1 MQIVPII
8 CPAYR
13 AIFPRRIRASS
24 VARERPLLILPAT
37 TLRRSL
43 PIRPNDGGQGEAGG
57 AGLGDDL
64 SDRDAERLQL
74 RDEQLGVGRLDLGGQ
89 EAAAVAEE
97 GDVVGGLVG
106 VDADVEDLA
115 VVVSGADRV
124 TL

>member
-1 MQIVPII
+1 MT
-8 CPAYR
+8 A
-13 AIFPRRIRASS
+13 
-24 VARERPLLILPAT
+24 
-37 TLRRSL
+37 
-43 PIRPNDGGQGEAGG
+43 GQGEAGG
-57 AGLGDDL
+57 PGLGDDL
-64 SDRDAERLQL
+64 SDLDAERLQF

-115 VVVSGADRV
+115 VAESGADHV